1 MIKYWAIKPASTPI
15 ILKNCSRCGCQ
26 SEFNC
31 SNQFR
36 VNAQQRNLDVWL
48 IYKCKRCN
56 CTWNMD
62 IYSRVRPQ
70 DLPPEQ
76 YEGFLHNDATLAARF
91 ACDAQTIKNNKVKAD
106 FEHLSYRIVGDLITV
121 EEVSEFA
128 VNLSITIDYG
138 MPVRLDKILSEGL
151 GISRNKVKAMIDAS
165 AVVWKQ
171 PGGGE
176 DGVKLLLKGKVTLR
190 FNPLAVQ
197 AALGVPEEKADN
209 R

>member
-1 MIKYWAIKPASTPI
+1 MIKYWAIKPAGTPVV
-15 ILKNCSRCGCQ
+15 LKNCSRCGCQ

-36 VNAQQRNLDVWL
+36 VNAQQRKLDVWL

-76 YEGFLHNDATLAARF
+76 YEGFLRNDPGLAAQF
-91 ACDAQTIKNNKVKAD
+91 ACDAQTIRNNKVKAD
-106 FEHLSYRIVGDLITV
+106 FEHLSYRIVGDLLTV
-121 EEVSEFA
+121 EELSEYAVS
-128 VNLSITIDYG
+128 LTITTDYG

-151 GISRNKVKAMIDAS
+151 GISRNKVKAMIDAH
-165 AVVWKQ
+165 AVVCEK

-176 DGVKLLLKGKVTLR
+176 ENVRLLLKGKITLR
-190 FNPLAVQ
+190 FNPLAMK
-197 AALGVPEEKADN
+197 AALGVPEEKAGS